1 MRTWDPGKPVSPVWT
16 SSIAKTLTLLGGIHH
31 HDTGGYMACLDVESP
46 GPAILPTWRPHCCA
60 AAMLPRVLKE

>member
-46 GPAILPTWRPHCCA
+46 GPAILPMAATLLRCCHA
-60 AAMLPRVLKE
+60 GPRVLKE